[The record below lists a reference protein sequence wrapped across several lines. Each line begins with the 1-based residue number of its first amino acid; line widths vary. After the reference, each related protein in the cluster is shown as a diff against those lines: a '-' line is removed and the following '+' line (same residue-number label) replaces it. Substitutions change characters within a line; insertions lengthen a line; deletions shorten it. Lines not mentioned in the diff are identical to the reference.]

1 MSLKPKEVN
10 FDVTWKKLSITI
22 KNVLQMDPVR
32 HDVWTECFSDVYSLC
47 VAFPESLAEKL
58 YDEVKQLLSDHVAN
72 LYNQVSAAGEE
83 SILII
88 YHTHWMQFNKGAKY
102 LDSLFSYLNVQHIQK
117 QRFSEADQKYGHIT
131 MDINEQHME
140 IGELAFEIWK
150 EEFIKLL
157 KERLV
162 LVLLSCIKAD
172 RLNKGLVA
180 PVHIVKGVILSFVEV
195 CNFKKKNT
203 YVLYESVFEELLL
216 QQTAE
221 FYRGESIALLQELTP
236 SQYMTRVIARKEEEK
251 MRCAKFLPP
260 SCHVKLEK
268 KVHVELVEKHMTML
282 HGECGKLVA
291 GERVEDLA
299 NMYVLLKPIKDALKP
314 LVSCIQEHIKQ
325 QGLQA
330 VHQLSGEN
338 MATQF
343 VENLLAVHAK
353 YSGLVA
359 EMFNRDH
366 QFQEALHRAF
376 ESVVNSKMSRNFPK
390 SPEIIAKYCDTLLKK
405 STKGLSE
412 GEVDDKLTH
421 CITIFKYVEDKD
433 VFQKFYS
440 RHLAKRLIHQQSVSM
455 DLEESMINKLKSAC
469 GYEFTSKLHRMFTDM
484 TLSESQ
490 NQKFSE
496 FLKDNKLS
504 LDTNFAINIL
514 QAGAWPL
521 GTTSLGFS
529 MALPLELEKPLQYFE
544 KFYHSSFN
552 GRKLTWLHHLS
563 QGELKCCFTS
573 RTYIITMVSY
583 HVVIMLLFQKTDSM
597 KLSELTEATKFTSD
611 GFSRFL
617 QPLLDSKLLVTDSK
631 ELTDDSVISLNLKY
645 SNKRF
650 KFRIAMAQVKEQQQ
664 QEVAAAHSS
673 VEEDRKMYLQAAIVR
688 IMKTR
693 KLARHTDLVQEVISQ
708 SKGRFAPQV
717 PMIKKCIELLLDK
730 QYIERS
736 NSNHDEY
743 KYVA

>member
-1 MSLKPKEVN
+1 
-10 FDVTWKKLSITI
+10 
-22 KNVLQMDPVR
+22 MDPVR

-88 YHTHWMQFNKGAKY
+88 YHTHWMQFNKGAK
-102 LDSLFSYLNVQHIQK
+102 YLNVQHIQK

-203 YVLYESVFEELLL
+203 YVFCLLYPLSSALQLYESVFEELLL

-529 MALPLELEKPLQYFE
+529 MALPLELEKPLQY
-544 KFYHSSFN
+544 
-552 GRKLTWLHHLS
+552 
-563 QGELKCCFTS
+563 
-573 RTYIITMVSY
+573 
-583 HVVIMLLFQKTDSM
+583 
-597 KLSELTEATKFTSD
+597 
-611 GFSRFL
+611 
-617 QPLLDSKLLVTDSK
+617 
-631 ELTDDSVISLNLKY
+631 
-645 SNKRF
+645 
-650 KFRIAMAQVKEQQQ
+650 
-664 QEVAAAHSS
+664 
-673 VEEDRKMYLQAAIVR
+673 
-688 IMKTR
+688 
-693 KLARHTDLVQEVISQ
+693 
-708 SKGRFAPQV
+708 
-717 PMIKKCIELLLDK
+717 
-730 QYIERS
+730 
-736 NSNHDEY
+736 
-743 KYVA
+743 